1 MGKSRRND
9 YYEDR
14 GSDRIRHNE
23 KDVNKIRKSKNNL
36 YKYLGSRED
45 DFDDEPFYYD
55 TTSK

>member
-23 KDVNKIRKSKNNL
+23 KDVNNIRKSKSYL

-45 DFDDEPFYYD
+45 DSDDEPFYYD

>member
-9 YYEDR
+9 YEDR

-36 YKYLGSRED
+36 YKYYTNRDED
-45 DFDDEPFYYD
+45 SDEDLYYD
-55 TTSK
+55 TK

>member
-1 MGKSRRND
+1 MGKSRRSD
-9 YYEDR
+9 YDDR

-36 YKYLGSRED
+36 YKYYSNRED
-45 DFDDEPFYYD
+45 DSDDEPFYYD

>member
-36 YKYLGSRED
+36 YKYYTNRDED
-45 DFDDEPFYYD
+45 PDEDLYYD
-55 TTSK
+55 TK